1 MNEELHIRELLAADI
16 PEIVEAFKNIG
27 WNKPESQYRT
37 YLTQQTVDERLVLVA
52 RVSDEFAGYVT
63 VVWETEYPPFRRD
76 GIPEIKDLN
85 VLPEFQRRGIGSALM
100 TTAENAAAKRNPI
113 VGIGVGLFLD
123 YGAAQ
128 RMYVKRGYVPDG
140 EGVYYGQ
147 KRVLPGEEVPVD
159 DSLVLF
165 LTRLVLGRDC
175 GAGQRPDEEA
185 GTGQG
190 TSVAR

>member
-1 MNEELHIRELLAADI
+1 MNEELRIRELLAADI
-16 PEIVEAFKNIG
+16 PEIVAAFAMIG

-37 YLTQQTVDERLVLVA
+37 HLAQQTADERLVLIA

-85 VLPEFQRRGIGSALM
+85 VLPRFRRREIGSALM
-100 TTAENAAAKRNPI
+100 TEAENAVAGQGST
-113 VGIGVGLFLD
+113 VGIGVGLFSD

-140 EGVYYGQ
+140 EGVYYGAR
-147 KRVLPGEEVPVD
+147 KVLPGEEVPVD

-165 LTRLVLGRDC
+165 LTRSVQGRDE
-175 GAGQRPDEEA
+175 G
-185 GTGQG
+185 
-190 TSVAR
+190 